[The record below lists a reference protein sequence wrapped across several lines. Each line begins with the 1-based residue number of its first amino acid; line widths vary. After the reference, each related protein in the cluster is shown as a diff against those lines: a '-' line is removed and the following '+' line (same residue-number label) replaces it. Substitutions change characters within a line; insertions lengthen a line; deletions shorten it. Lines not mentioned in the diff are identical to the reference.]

1 MAIPDISG
9 LLSVAPAMM
18 RDLPQILN
26 GMQIIFYVVLIL
38 GFGSIIVKGY
48 RGHAHFAIKMLM
60 RLGFGFVALVCGI
73 GISGIIPAFSNN
85 TFYTIIQSM
94 IINPFLGIIIST
106 IVLTVSLYM
115 ISHNIFNVPGIKK
128 QIEKLQN
135 KLKKAEEIA
144 SKGISKLTPVRIGG
158 IVILIIFLIISL
170 INFHGFPSMG
180 DDLFSLIGLTPEDV
194 EDLSGYMDDIGL
206 GGGGDAPEGCAPT
219 LTLIQA
225 NLEDFMASRLPTSSD
240 QAVKSM
246 IESGSGMSMV
256 MIYQV
261 THDQRNF
268 FLGIS
273 GDGSNV
279 CSATQDTFCGCVDLE
294 SVMP

>member
-9 LLSVAPAMM
+9 LLSIAPAMM

-26 GMQIIFYVVLIL
+26 GMQIVFYIVLIL

-48 RGHAHFAIKMLM
+48 RGYAHFAIRMLM

-73 GISGIIPAFSNN
+73 GISGIIPAFSDN
-85 TFYTIIQSM
+85 TFYMMIQSM
-94 IINPFLGIIIST
+94 IINPSLGIIIST
-106 IVLTVSLYM
+106 IVLTISLYM
-115 ISHNIFNVPGIKK
+115 ISHNIFNVPGIRK

-144 SKGISKLTPVRIGG
+144 SRGINRLNPVRIGG
-158 IVILIIFLIISL
+158 IAILVIFLIVSL
-170 INFHGFPSMG
+170 INFQGFPSMG
-180 DDLFSLIGLTPEDV
+180 DDLFSFIGLTPEDV
-194 EDLSGYMDDIGL
+194 EDLTGYMDDMGL
-206 GGGGDAPEGCAPT
+206 GGDAPEGCVPT
-219 LTLIQA
+219 LTLIEA
-225 NLEDFMASRLPTSSD
+225 NLEDFMASRLPVSGD

-246 IESGSGMSMV
+246 IESGSGMNMV
-256 MIYQV
+256 MVYQV

-279 CSATQDTFCGCVDLE
+279 CSATHDTFCGCTDLK